1 MKKIFARSTIA
12 AITAKD
18 GKAPEW
24 FLLFAAGWQEIEGEG
39 KFLVDETAFDLVTA
53 YLQRR
58 GNDLVIDYEHQTV
71 DGTKAP
77 AAGWI
82 TAIRWD
88 EGHGIMARTEW
99 TDEAAQ
105 FVAKREYRYFSPVFL
120 VRQTDKRLV
129 GVHSVAL
136 TNAPKTNHLTP
147 ILAKL
152 AAGDAQEE
160 ANMEFLKQLIAKLGL
175 AGDAD
180 ETAVLAAVDA
190 VKNKA
195 PVTKEVVA
203 KDILTALELTG
214 EEDTSTVVAS
224 IHALRQQTKTA
235 VSRAE
240 FDRLQSQLALGEAEK
255 VVAKAMVDGKITP
268 DQKDWAMDYAK
279 GNLAG
284 FTTFVAKA
292 PVVIPVAKLPGKKDD
307 DAAVV
312 NETTLAVAK
321 MMDVSEE
328 DIKQYGK

>member
-1 MKKIFARSTIA
+1 
-12 AITAKD
+12 
-18 GKAPEW
+18 
-24 FLLFAAGWQEIEGEG
+24 
-39 KFLVDETAFDLVTA
+39 
-53 YLQRR
+53 
-58 GNDLVIDYEHQTV
+58 
-71 DGTKAP
+71 
-77 AAGWI
+77 
-82 TAIRWD
+82 
-88 EGHGIMARTEW
+88 MARTEW